1 MSNFK
6 TISVTEIRMS
16 VNTFDSI
23 LTKVMLLQLQK
34 LKTENGFLLLKK
46 VTSSMVFEIKPWNLI
61 RCISMQNLKAIL
73 SVNEI

>member
-6 TISVTEIRMS
+6 TISVTEMRMS

-23 LTKVMLLQLQK
+23 LTKDILLQLQK

-46 VTSSMVFEIKPWNLI
+46 VTSSMLVDIF
-61 RCISMQNLKAIL
+61 SF
-73 SVNEI
+73 

>member
-61 RCISMQNLKAIL
+61 RCISMQNPKAIL
-73 SVNEI
+73 AVNAI

>member
-61 RCISMQNLKAIL
+61 RCISMQNLKVIL
-73 SVNEI
+73 AVNEI

>member
-46 VTSSMVFEIKPWNLI
+46 VTSSML
-61 RCISMQNLKAIL
+61 
-73 SVNEI
+73 VNIFSF

>member
-34 LKTENGFLLLKK
+34 LETENGFLLLKK

-73 SVNEI
+73 AVNEI

>member
-34 LKTENGFLLLKK
+34 LKTGNGFLLLKK
-46 VTSSMVFEIKPWNLI
+46 VTSSML
-61 RCISMQNLKAIL
+61 
-73 SVNEI
+73 VNIFSF

>member
-6 TISVTEIRMS
+6 TTSVTEIRMS

-46 VTSSMVFEIKPWNLI
+46 VTSSML
-61 RCISMQNLKAIL
+61 
-73 SVNEI
+73 VNIFSF

>member
-23 LTKVMLLQLQK
+23 LTKDILLQLQK

-46 VTSSMVFEIKPWNLI
+46 VTSSMLVDIF
-61 RCISMQNLKAIL
+61 SF
-73 SVNEI
+73 

>member
-6 TISVTEIRMS
+6 TISVTEMRMS

-23 LTKVMLLQLQK
+23 LTKDILLQLQK

-46 VTSSMVFEIKPWNLI
+46 VTSSMLVDIFSL
-61 RCISMQNLKAIL
+61 
-73 SVNEI
+73 

>member
-16 VNTFDSI
+16 VNAFDII

-34 LKTENGFLLLKK
+34 LKTENVFLLLKK
-46 VTSSMVFEIKPWNLI
+46 VTSSMLVDIF
-61 RCISMQNLKAIL
+61 SF
-73 SVNEI
+73 